1 MGDAVW
7 VRIKA
12 LYSAGRMEHYKS
24 KKRGEGEN
32 AGLFD
37 KMTPVQSK
45 KSGLFHPNL
54 ERFGSKKP

>member
-1 MGDAVW
+1 
-7 VRIKA
+7 
-12 LYSAGRMEHYKS
+12 MEHYKS